1 MPSRLL
7 ALVSVIW
14 FSGSLLGCAGN
25 PPAPPPPPTV
35 SVAPVLQRDI
45 AEWDEF
51 SGRLEAVDQVEI
63 RPRVS
68 GYIKRV
74 TFTEGR
80 EVQKGEVLFEI
91 DPRPYQADLERAQ
104 AQLEQARTAAEL
116 ATREVGRAQKLVN
129 VQAISREEFDSRT
142 SAEANGSAAVRAAE
156 AAVETARLNLGWT
169 VVRSPIAGRV
179 SRAEVTAGNLVQ
191 AGPPTATLLTTVVSL
206 DPIYLYFDSD
216 EQTYLRYSGRAAA
229 AGNRGWRDARFPVYL
244 GLANETGFPHE
255 GRLDFVDNRI
265 DPASGTIRTRAIFSN
280 RDRRFTPGLFAR
292 VKLVGSQK
300 APALLVR
307 DAAIGT
313 DQDRKF
319 VLVLGKG
326 DSLEYRPVEIG
337 RLSDGLRI
345 VRSGVAAGDKVVVTG
360 LMRVRPG
367 VKVTPTVVAM
377 VPDSTGS
384 RDSSRAR
391 DSSNASVAER

>member
-1 MPSRLL
+1 MPSRSLVVVS
-7 ALVSVIW
+7 ALSFIGSV
-14 FSGSLLGCAGN
+14 LGCSPK
-25 PPAPPPPPTV
+25 PPAPPPPPAVT
-35 SVAPVLQRDI
+35 VAPVLQRDV

-63 RPRVS
+63 RPRVD
-68 GYIKRV
+68 GYVKRV

-80 EVQKGEVLFEI
+80 EVRKGEVLFEI
-91 DPRPYQADLERAQ
+91 DPREYQADFDRAQ

-116 ATREVGRAQKLVN
+116 AQREVDRAEKLVK

-142 SAEANGSAAVRAAE
+142 SAQANGVAAVRAAE

-169 VVRSPIAGRV
+169 AVRSPIKGRV
-179 SRAEVTAGNLVQ
+179 SRAEVTEGNLVHS
-191 AGPPTATLLTTVVSL
+191 GPPDATLLTTVVSL
-206 DPIYLYFDSD
+206 DSIYLYFDSD

-229 AGNRGWRDARFPVYL
+229 DGNRGWRDARSPVYL

-255 GRLDFVDNRI
+255 GHLDFVDNRI
-265 DPASGTIRTRAIFSN
+265 DPTSGTIRTRAIFSN

-292 VKLVGSQK
+292 VKLVGSK
-300 APALLVR
+300 SAPALLVR

-319 VLVLGKG
+319 VLVVGPG
-326 DSLEYRPVEIG
+326 DSLVYRPVELG
-337 RLSDGLRI
+337 RLTEGLRI
-345 VRSGVAAGDKVVVTG
+345 VRSGIKPGERVVVNG

-367 VKVTPTVVAM
+367 MKVTPTVVAM
-377 VPDSTGS
+377 VPDSTAAAGTLT
-384 RDSSRAR
+384 DSSA
-391 DSSNASVAER
+391 ATVAER